1 MSIRITQNQV
11 VSTMQSNM
19 DTDYSNLA
27 SLEEQVSTGKSI
39 LQPSDNPTG
48 TAAALETTSSV
59 AQLTQY
65 STNIQNGLGFMGA
78 TNTALSS
85 VNTILQSMRELA
97 VEGSSDTVSS
107 SERPAMN
114 AQVQQLTTQ
123 LISLVNTQ
131 YNGNYIFNG
140 TQTKTAPIQTK
151 SSACSTAAD
160 YANLSMAYF
169 NAAGQTVPATV
180 QLKNGFD
187 GSSIQNIVPGTFS
200 LSVGGT
206 TYTEGKDYTV
216 NYAAGTITITNP
228 ALLVNASPGTAGYA
242 AGQVALS
249 FSYCGQ
255 GQDIYGS
262 TVSSGGQIVRDID
275 NGVSSPINISAD
287 EFMNNAATG
296 TNMLTTAITLGQDLL
311 QNNTAGVGS
320 VIDSIDAIS
329 QSVASAEATNGA
341 RQNLFQS
348 AVTTNQTET
357 TSASSTLSGLED
369 VDMATATTN
378 YTNAQNIYN
387 AALEAGADMI
397 QESLANFLSG

>member
-1 MSIRITQNQV
+1 MSIRITQNEV
-11 VSTMQSNM
+11 VATMQTTM
-19 DTDYSNLA
+19 DNDYSNLA
-27 SLEEQVSTGKSI
+27 TLEEQVSTGKSI

-48 TAAALETTSSV
+48 TAAALETTSTV

-65 STNIQNGLGFMGA
+65 STNIQNGLNYMSA
-78 TNTALSS
+78 TDTALSS
-85 VNTILQSMRELA
+85 INNVLQSLRELA

-151 SSACSTAAD
+151 SSSCSTAAD
-160 YANLSMAYF
+160 YANLSMADF

-187 GSSIQNIVPGTFS
+187 GSSIQNIIPGTFN

-216 NYAAGTITITNP
+216 NYTDGTITINNS
-228 ALLVNASPGTAGYA
+228 ALLVDASPGSAGYA
-242 AGQVALS
+242 DGQVALS

-262 TVSSGGQIVRDID
+262 TVSSGGQITRDID
-275 NGVSSPINISAD
+275 NGVSSTINISAD
-287 EFMNNAATG
+287 EIMNNTSTG

-320 VIDSIDAIS
+320 AIDSIDAIS

-341 RQNLFQS
+341 RENLFQS
-348 AVTTNQTET
+348 AKTTNQSES
-357 TSASSTLSGLED
+357 TSASSTLSDLEN
-369 VDMATATTN
+369 VDIATATTN
-378 YTNAQNIYN
+378 YTNAKNVYTT
-387 AALEAGADMI
+387 ALEAAADMI
-397 QESLANFLSG
+397 QESLADFLSS